1 MTEHSFSVQLKSKEY
16 LTNITV
22 SERAGEPVLLEGVLG
37 ELEDIEVI
45 EEAVLRF
52 KGTKGT
58 LMVDLSNEKSP
69 NWEIHINNKKTAHAR
84 KSLQD
89 EDKEKDVLQR
99 VIF

>member
-1 MTEHSFSVQLKSKEY
+1 MTEHSFSVQLKSKEF

-22 SERAGEPVLLEGVLG
+22 SGRSGEPVLLEGVLG
-37 ELEDIEVI
+37 EFVDIEVI

-52 KGTKGT
+52 TGTKGT

-69 NWEIHINNKKTAHAR
+69 NWEIHIKNKQTVNAR
-84 KSLQD
+84 KSLQR
-89 EDKEKDVLQR
+89 EYQEKDTLQK